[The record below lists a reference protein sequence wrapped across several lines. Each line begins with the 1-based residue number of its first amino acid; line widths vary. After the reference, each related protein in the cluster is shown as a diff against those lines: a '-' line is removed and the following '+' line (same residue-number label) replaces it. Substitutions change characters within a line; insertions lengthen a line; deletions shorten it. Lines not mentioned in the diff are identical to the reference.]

1 MKIKLKHIYFCS
13 LIGMGGLALTSCN
26 DFLDRSPISDITPED
41 YFNTVDQVGSYVINY
56 YDDYLENSNTTK
68 MYHQRAW
75 NSGVVRNDANTD
87 NLLSDDG
94 NLDYFAGN
102 KQVPEGKNI
111 QEPLN
116 RIRVWNYLFE
126 KVLPKEKE
134 GTIPGDA
141 ELLKQYIGEAYF
153 FRALAY
159 YNALVRFGDYPII
172 TEVLPDD
179 SETLIKKSQRAP
191 RNEVARFIL
200 KDLDEAVSRL
210 KERGFQNNQR
220 INKQAALVLKSR
232 VALFEATFE
241 KYHQGT
247 GRVPGDP
254 TWPGA
259 AMSYNSGKTFD
270 IAGEINFFLTEAMQ
284 AAVAV
289 ADHVQLAENSHVM
302 NPPYNT
308 LYGWNPYF
316 EMFSQPDL
324 SNVEEVLLWK
334 QYNLSL
340 TVSHCVGARLKNG
353 DRTGLTRSLIK
364 TFLMKDGLPI
374 YASNSTI
381 DDRTVS
387 DEKKDRDER
396 LQLFVWGEKDA
407 WMTDERAD
415 TVKNY
420 NKDQAG
426 NTVTTPVPVPWVKST
441 VISDQEQTRDITGYR
456 SRKFYP
462 YDDEQSKSDELLG
475 TNACPIFRASEAY
488 LNYIEACYEK
498 NGTLDSK
505 AQEYWKAIRR
515 RAGVDEDYQKTIART
530 DLERE
535 DDLGVYSGD
544 RMVDA
549 TLYNIRRERRCEFIA
564 EGMRWDDL
572 KRWRS
577 WDRLFTEPY
586 IVEGINFWDEAYK
599 LYTTVDKD
607 GNEKSAV
614 VADGSTSANMSPK
627 SDGKYVRPL
636 RRTQTNNQLY
646 DGYTWKK
653 AYYLEP
659 LGLQDLQLSAT
670 NPEDINTSMM
680 YQNPYWPAGTG
691 KALE

>member
-1 MKIKLKHIYFCS
+1 
-13 LIGMGGLALTSCN
+13 MGGLALTSCN

-289 ADHVQLAENSHVM
+289 ADHVQLAENSHIM

-316 EMFSQPDL
+316 EMFSQPSLKD
-324 SNVEEVLLWK
+324 VPEVLLWK
-334 QYNLSL
+334 EYNFDLGVKHNAIYRSRI
-340 TVSHCVGARLKNG
+340 GAQSG
-353 DRTGLTRSLIK
+353 YTRPFIES
-364 TFLMKDGLPI
+364 FLMKDGLPI
-374 YASNSTI
+374 YATGGQYQYKGDKTI
-381 DDRTVS
+381 DDVKT
-387 DEKKDRDER
+387 DRDLR
-396 LQLFVWGEKDA
+396 LQLFVWGESTLVFSDPDA
-407 WMTDERAD
+407 GEEQVGGTFDFP
-415 TVKNY
+415 NL
-420 NKDQAG
+420 
-426 NTVTTPVPVPWVKST
+426 
-441 VISDQEQTRDITGYR
+441 ISLEAQTRMISGYQ
-456 SRKFYP
+456 SRKFYA
-462 YDDEQSKSDELLG
+462 YDYSQGKSDEQQG
-475 TNACPIFRASEAY
+475 TNACPAFRVAEGM
-488 LNYIEACYEK
+488 LNYLEACYEK
-498 NGTLDSK
+498 NGRLDATAES
-505 AQEYWKAIRR
+505 YWRKIRQ
-515 RAGVDEDYQKTIART
+515 RAGVSDDFEKTIAAT
-530 DLERE
+530 DLNKES
-535 DDLGVYSGD
+535 DFGVYSGTQQ
-544 RMVDA
+544 VDK
-549 TLYNIRRERRCEFIA
+549 TLYNIRRERMQELFS
-564 EGMRWDDL
+564 EGFRFADL
-572 KRWRS
+572 IRWRS
-577 WDRLFTEPY
+577 FDRLITTKWVP
-586 IVEGINFWDEAYK
+586 EGVNFWDEM
-599 LYTTVDKD
+599 YTHFKTDPNDKD
-607 GNEKSAV
+607 DPRDLLI
-614 VADGSTSANMSPK
+614 ADGSANANMSMK
-627 SDGKYVRPL
+627 EMSKYVRPYSISTL
-636 RRTQTNNQLY
+636 ETNELLN
-646 DGYTWKK
+646 GYTWRE
-653 AYYLEP
+653 AYYLYP
-659 LGLQDLQLSAT
+659 LGITDIRTGSADRDLNNSNL
-670 NPEDINTSMM
+670 
-680 YQNPYWPAGTG
+680 YQNLYWPIQAGG
-691 KALE
+691 RAEK

>member
-1 MKIKLKHIYFCS
+1 
-13 LIGMGGLALTSCN
+13 MGGLALTSCN

-284 AAVAV
+284 AAAAV

-353 DRTGLTRSLIK
+353 DRTGLTRSLVK

-374 YASNSTI
+374 YASNI
-381 DDRTVS
+381 DQHISFRI
-387 DEKKDRDER
+387 
-396 LQLFVWGEKDA
+396 
-407 WMTDERAD
+407 
-415 TVKNY
+415 
-420 NKDQAG
+420 
-426 NTVTTPVPVPWVKST
+426 PW
-441 VISDQEQTRDITGYR
+441 E
-456 SRKFYP
+456 
-462 YDDEQSKSDELLG
+462 
-475 TNACPIFRASEAY
+475 NH
-488 LNYIEACYEK
+488 
-498 NGTLDSK
+498 
-505 AQEYWKAIRR
+505 
-515 RAGVDEDYQKTIART
+515 
-530 DLERE
+530 
-535 DDLGVYSGD
+535 
-544 RMVDA
+544 
-549 TLYNIRRERRCEFIA
+549 
-564 EGMRWDDL
+564 
-572 KRWRS
+572 
-577 WDRLFTEPY
+577 
-586 IVEGINFWDEAYK
+586 
-599 LYTTVDKD
+599 
-607 GNEKSAV
+607 
-614 VADGSTSANMSPK
+614 
-627 SDGKYVRPL
+627 
-636 RRTQTNNQLY
+636 
-646 DGYTWKK
+646 
-653 AYYLEP
+653 
-659 LGLQDLQLSAT
+659 GLC
-670 NPEDINTSMM
+670 
-680 YQNPYWPAGTG
+680 
-691 KALE
+691 